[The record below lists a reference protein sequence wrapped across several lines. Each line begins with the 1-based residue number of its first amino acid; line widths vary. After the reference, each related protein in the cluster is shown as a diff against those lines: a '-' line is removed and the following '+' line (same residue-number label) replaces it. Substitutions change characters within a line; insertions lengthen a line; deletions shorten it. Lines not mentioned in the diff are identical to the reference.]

1 MGLFVVFF
9 TGNKTVFLEK
19 FMEAENVSVVARDGI
34 EIRILREKCIGAATC
49 VVYSPSTFDLD
60 DKSIAIV
67 KEGQWDELA
76 KIIGAAQSCPV
87 VAIEIYQEGKKLYP
101 LT

>member
-1 MGLFVVFF
+1 MPIGKKRVALSMEQTQNVQVVKR
-9 TGNKTVFLEK
+9 GN
-19 FMEAENVSVVARDGI
+19 I

-60 DKSIAIV
+60 ETNIAIV
-67 KEGQWDELA
+67 KDEQWDELQ

-87 VAIEIYQEGKKLYP
+87 VAIEVYVDDKKVYP
-101 LT
+101 EAA